1 MSYLPHNFEQ
11 TVERLRGSFTDH
23 TLRLVVDGEAKVYRM
38 QKPGTLVFYVDFVFI
53 PYPERIILTGDLIL
67 GANGAVSLGG
77 YGFKWFTDKLD
88 DTYLCEKF
96 LHREYDYESTKAALM
111 DAWREMTYPIHE
123 EKPERERLVKELCR
137 LGFLY
142 PGDKLFKGLM
152 EDIVSGFE
160 EDQSRLYD
168 FCLAFGL
175 DGVEC
180 VYKDAP
186 ALVVAQETFR
196 RLIHELPVKE
206 GGLKVEV
213 A

>member
-77 YGFKWFTDKLD
+77 YGFNWFTGALS

-111 DAWREMTYPIHE
+111 DAWREITYPIHE
-123 EKPERERLVKELCR
+123 EKPEREQLWERLRKLD
-137 LGFLY
+137 FLY
-142 PGDKLFKGLM
+142 TDERLTKSRM
-152 EDIVSGFE
+152 EDIVNGFE
-160 EDQSRLYD
+160 EDQTRLCD
-168 FCLAFGL
+168 FCSAFGF

-186 ALVVAQETFR
+186 ALVVAHETFR
-196 RLIHELPVKE
+196 RLIHQLPAKE
-206 GGLKVEV
+206 GGLK
-213 A
+213 AAGA